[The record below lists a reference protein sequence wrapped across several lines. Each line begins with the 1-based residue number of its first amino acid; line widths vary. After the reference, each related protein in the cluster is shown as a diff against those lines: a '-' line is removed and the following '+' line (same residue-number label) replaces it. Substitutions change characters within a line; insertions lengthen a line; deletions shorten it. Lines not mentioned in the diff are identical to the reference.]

1 MLYNISSMYFDVTFS
16 SKQLYAC
23 IEVQFRWHQVVQDGK
38 PGTLASCGVWVKD
51 SVTPWAT
58 E

>member
-1 MLYNISSMYFDVTFS
+1 MYFDVTFS